1 MLGRFAF
8 ASPDGDN
15 GFMIDR
21 RSRDEMGKAIR
32 DYMEERIAAF
42 DLADSLDCIAHATK
56 DETVKLVGKLMW
68 FHYDDLKDHKIV
80 ASKQE
85 WDYFNRLLL
94 LLESEVEAEFV
105 KTHASWRA
113 EQAVAAL
120 CLAGFVFVALRSGFG
135 KSLFVYTLLSGAVS
149 MLLVRLRLR
158 GWEKPS
164 PAKIAITPFPSI
176 ASLLSIRRRVT
187 MFARKRYPKSIAGR
201 RIRNPFVETVRWIPT
216 GVLWLVFSPIVLLIQ
231 MLPHRQLEPRIEM
244 PKPERAA
251 R

>member
-1 MLGRFAF
+1 
-8 ASPDGDN
+8 
-15 GFMIDR
+15 
-21 RSRDEMGKAIR
+21 MGKVIR

-42 DLADSLDCIAHATK
+42 DLADSLDGIAHATK
-56 DETVKLVGKLMW
+56 DETVKFVGRLMW

-105 KTHASWRA
+105 KTPRSWRA
-113 EQAVAAL
+113 QQAVAAL
-120 CLAGFVFVALRSGFG
+120 FLAGFVFVALRSGFG
-135 KSLFVYTLLSGAVS
+135 KSLIVYTLLSGAVS
-149 MLLVRLRLR
+149 MFVMWSGLR
-158 GWEKPS
+158 GLEKPS
-164 PAKIAITPFPSI
+164 AAEIAITPFPSI

-201 RIRNPFVETVRWIPT
+201 RIRNPFVEKVRCIPT
-216 GVLWLVFSPIVLLIQ
+216 GILWLVFSPIVLLIQ
-231 MLPHRQLEPRIEM
+231 ALPQRQLEPRIKM
-244 PKPERAA
+244 PEPERAA